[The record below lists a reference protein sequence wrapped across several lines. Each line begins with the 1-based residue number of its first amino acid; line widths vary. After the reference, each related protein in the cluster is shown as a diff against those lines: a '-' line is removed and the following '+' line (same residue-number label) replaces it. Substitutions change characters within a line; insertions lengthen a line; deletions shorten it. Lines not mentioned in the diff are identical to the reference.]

1 MMAFQKENSDSFFLL
16 PSTKGPQAHTLSQ
29 LQLPPNVHFGCPRPT
44 TTAAAPPDSNLS
56 RPTSPHHH
64 QKQRQRQRQLQSCQ
78 PQSSAAPPNLPP
90 RSDRPTDP
98 MGAEPDRPPS
108 PPPPERTASPERG
121 DDRDWKAEMMS
132 ALGGSVSFG
141 RFLAEPLEWGRW
153 SAFEHNRYLE
163 EAAGQSRPGSVA
175 RKKAFFEEHYA
186 RKRKSAGV
194 EEGDEGRHADPDAA
208 CCGEAWSADS
218 SCMTDGP
225 AGEDETCGVDSGAP
239 EDCGA
244 AADAAVPGEA
254 PQELKALTDG
264 VASSC
269 RLDSTGERSHEQR
282 DAQVAEAKK
291 VLRLDAGC
299 IVAAVDAVEKQPL
312 QESSIVNQGGATGSV
327 EKKRHPMSSLFQKPA
342 EVGSP
347 PSGKKAP
354 SSSVKRRSMLRS
366 AKENSSPFPSTDSG
380 KQEET
385 SVAQKGSILGTL
397 NFGRC
402 EVGDPA
408 SRSRNLG
415 STIASRISQLESASR
430 PVKDI
435 HPKVNK
441 QRRTSKGF
449 CKGIP
454 EAAKG
459 IPEAASF
466 TTQQPEQRSPYVSVT
481 RVKEKL
487 FGSTSTPT
495 HPETNIAKENMGKA
509 NDEPELKEMHQ
520 SIRFKARTLPIF
532 YWRSKESKDS
542 RQV

>member
-1 MMAFQKENSDSFFLL
+1 M
-16 PSTKGPQAHTLSQ
+16 G
-29 LQLPPNVHFGCPRPT
+29 
-44 TTAAAPPDSNLS
+44 AAPD
-56 RPTSPHHH
+56 
-64 QKQRQRQRQLQSCQ
+64 Q
-78 PQSSAAPPNLPP
+78 
-90 RSDRPTDP
+90 
-98 MGAEPDRPPS
+98 PPS
-108 PPPPERTASPERG
+108 LPPPERTASPERDALRS

-132 ALGGSVSFG
+132 ALGESVSFG
-141 RFLAEPLEWGRW
+141 RFLSEPLEWGRW

-175 RKKAFFEEHYA
+175 QKKAFFEEHYA
-186 RKRKSAGV
+186 RKRKSADLDDV
-194 EEGDEGRHADPDAA
+194 DEGRDVDTDAA
-208 CCGEAWSADS
+208 YGGGGEAWSAGS
-218 SCMTDGP
+218 SCMTDEP
-225 AGEDETCGVDSGAP
+225 AGEEETGGVDSGAP

-244 AADAAVPGEA
+244 VVDAAVPVEA
-254 PQELKALTDG
+254 PQELEAVADG
-264 VASSC
+264 AAPSC
-269 RLDSTGERSHEQR
+269 RLDSTDEQR
-282 DAQVAEAKK
+282 DMQVAEARKG
-291 VLRLDAGC
+291 LQLDTEC
-299 IVAAVDAVEKQPL
+299 VVAAVDTVEKQPL
-312 QESSIVNQGGATGSV
+312 QESSIVNQGATDSV
-327 EKKRHPMSSLFQKPA
+327 EKKRHPMSSLFQKPK
-342 EVGSP
+342 EFSSP

-354 SSSVKRRSMLRS
+354 SSSAKRRSTLRP
-366 AKENSSPFPSTDSG
+366 AKENSFPATDSD

-397 NFGRC
+397 NFRRC
-402 EVGDPA
+402 EIGDPA

-454 EAAKG
+454 EAA
-459 IPEAASF
+459 SM

-487 FGSTSTPT
+487 FGSTLAPT
-495 HPETNIAKENMGKA
+495 HPETNIAKRNMGKA

-520 SIRFKARTLPIF
+520 SVRFKARTLPNF

-542 RQV
+542 RGHERPTKIRRTAIRN